1 MPPIS
6 PLRPACVDRVVEKV
20 VERVVEKCVEV
31 PVQTKSEAVSV
42 QRLRRDIFFSLTKS
56 AIETQEIGKV
66 EDVAE
71 FLKANPDTKVVISGY
86 ADRGTGTRSINLKL
100 ARNRANAVF
109 NMLVEQYQIP
119 ADRIITGSMDEN
131 MEQPYSEAVKNRVAI
146 CVVE

>member
-6 PLRPACVDRVVEKV
+6 TLRPACVDRVVETV

-71 FLKANPDTKVVISGY
+71 FLKA
-86 ADRGTGTRSINLKL
+86 RGTGTRSINLKL